1 MRGRK
6 PKLTFSEMVKL
17 RSIHAA
23 FGIGSKEEDAFWEN
37 VRKAAKLRREI
48 RRGSTPSARP
58 KRVNK
63 YASWQEAHRAAGRT
77 YYERNRDKILEKR
90 KTDYYK
96 KKKLT
101 EVKKDEK
108 DS

>member
-6 PKLTFSEMVKL
+6 QRLTFSETVRL
-17 RSIHAA
+17 RTIQAA
-23 FGIGSKEEDAFWEN
+23 FGIGSKEEDAFWEK

-58 KRVNK
+58 KRINK
-63 YASWQEAHRAAGRT
+63 YASWQEAHRAAGRA
-77 YYERNRDKILEKR
+77 YYERNREKILEKR
-90 KTDYYK
+90 KTDYCK
-96 KKKLT
+96 KKELT

>member
-17 RSIHAA
+17 RSIQAA
-23 FGIGSKEEDAFWEN
+23 FGIGSKEEESFWEN
-37 VRKAAKLRREI
+37 IKKAAKLRREI

-58 KRVNK
+58 KRINK
-63 YASWQEAHRAAGRT
+63 YASWQEAHRAAGRA
-77 YYERNRDKILEKR
+77 YYERNREKILEKR
-90 KTDYYK
+90 KTDYCK
-96 KKKLT
+96 KKELT

>member
-23 FGIGSKEEDAFWEN
+23 FGIGSKEEEAFWEK

-48 RRGSTPSARP
+48 RRGSVPSSRP
-58 KRVNK
+58 RKKKK
-63 YASWQEAHRAAGRT
+63 YSTYAEAHRAASRS
-77 YYERNRDKILEKR
+77 YYERNREKILEKR
-90 KTDYYK
+90 KTDYCK
-96 KKKLT
+96 KK
-101 EVKKDEK
+101 E
-108 DS
+108 

>member
-6 PKLTFSEMVKL
+6 PKLTFSETVRL
-17 RSIHAA
+17 RTIQAA

-48 RRGSTPSARP
+48 RRGSKPSARP
-58 KRVNK
+58 KRIKK
-63 YASWQEAHRAAGRT
+63 YASWQEAHRAASRS
-77 YYERNRDKILEKR
+77 YYERNREKILEKR
-90 KTDYYK
+90 KSDYNK
-96 KKKLT
+96 KKELT
-101 EVKKDEK
+101 DVKKDEN

>member
-17 RSIHAA
+17 RSIQAA
-23 FGIGSKEEDAFWEN
+23 FGIGSKEEEAFWEN

-48 RRGSTPSARP
+48 RRGSKPSARP
-58 KRVNK
+58 KRIKK
-63 YASWQEAHRAAGRT
+63 YASWQEAHRAAGRA
-77 YYERNRDKILEKR
+77 YYERNREKILEKR